1 MLEIYGIR
9 SRTAQP
15 LHSVGLSQ
23 RHPSNIGWLRFWN
36 FADSSGGN
44 GPRELTG
51 ARRDSWTFRANAK
64 RAANNSN
71 GAGLYTGGGAYNDG
85 GAYCD
90 DSYRTSITSKLTAI
104 LLCTPTSST
113 NSEFWFGNTSLISGG
128 DYNWGIYRSHSS
140 AIWAA
145 FVKNTSG
152 TAQSV
157 AAGAA
162 TLGKPSL
169 VGLTYDGATIRL
181 YVNGVMTGS
190 VAQTGNVQTSD
201 LSTTFCDWYGA
212 SQSQAGY
219 ILYAGIANRVWSPA
233 EFSDLAANPW
243 SLFEEEEEPVFISLS
258 SAVSLVVDDLT
269 HAHAVDALALTQD
282 HQLAVGD
289 STHAHPMDALALT
302 QQHQL
307 AVADATHAHPI
318 DALDL
323 TQLHQL
329 VVQDATHAHPVDAL
343 TLTQTHLLAL
353 AHCLHAHA
361 IDHVDLSGVVSLAI
375 ADCLHGHL
383 ADGVTLGTSTTLVI
397 ADVLHSHAADAI
409 ALGQVHVLV
418 VNDIVHAQ
426 LVDSLALSLPGAVL
440 AGERALV
447 VPAENRALII
457 VAESRALAIAAEI
470 RALTVH

>member
-9 SRTAQP
+9 PRTAQP

-71 GAGLYTGGGAYNDG
+71 GVGLYTGGGNYNDG

-104 LLCTPTSST
+104 FLCTPTSST

-128 DYNWGIYRSHSS
+128 DYNWGIYRSHAS

-145 FVKNTSG
+145 YVKNTSG

-181 YVNGVMTGS
+181 YVNGVMVGS

-212 SQSQAGY
+212 AQSQAGY

-243 SLFEEEEEPVFISLS
+243 SLFEEEDEPVFVSLS
-258 SAVSLVVDDLT
+258 TTVDLAIADAL
-269 HAHAVDALALTQD
+269 HAHAADNLALTQ
-282 HQLAVGD
+282 
-289 STHAHPMDALALT
+289 AHV
-302 QQHQL
+302 L
-307 AVADATHAHPI
+307 AVADA
-318 DALDL
+318 ALKLTYSDL
-323 TQLHQL
+323 H
-329 VVQDATHAHPVDAL
+329 D
-343 TLTQTHLLAL
+343 
-353 AHCLHAHA
+353 
-361 IDHVDLSGVVSLAI
+361 
-375 ADCLHGHL
+375 
-383 ADGVTLGTSTTLVI
+383 
-397 ADVLHSHAADAI
+397 
-409 ALGQVHVLV
+409 
-418 VNDIVHAQ
+418 
-426 LVDSLALSLPGAVL
+426 
-440 AGERALV
+440 R
-447 VPAENRALII
+447 
-457 VAESRALAIAAEI
+457 
-470 RALTVH
+470 